1 MIKNYLRV
9 LAYLTGF
16 SAVCIIAAFLFLEL
30 AEFDK
35 EIEVPLITGKNISEA
50 EELLNS
56 NKLSLKVDGEDY
68 DPEVPVGYIIR
79 QDVKPGESV
88 KRGTDI
94 KVFLSKGSDIFSMP
108 SFEGQDL
115 EEVKKTLV
123 NLEMEAGKI
132 TRVHSDTVGKDRI
145 IAQRPLPGNVGSNK
159 VNFLVSAGRYRVSYK
174 CPSLINMSLDDARD
188 LTELLGLKLTAS
200 KKGSR
205 VIFQKPEAG
214 TIMKWG
220 DSVEVTL
227 GRGWG
232 LWF

>member
-1 MIKNYLRV
+1 MIKNYLKI
-9 LAYLTGF
+9 LFYFTGF

-30 AEFDK
+30 VEFDR
-35 EIEVPLITGKNISEA
+35 EVDVPLITGKSVSEA
-50 EELLNS
+50 GDLLSS
-56 NKLSLKVDGEDY
+56 NKLSLKVEGEGY
-68 DPEVPVGYIIR
+68 DPEIPVGYIIR

-94 KVFLSKGSDIFSMP
+94 KVIISKGSDIFSMP
-108 SFEGQDL
+108 SFEGQKL

-132 TRVHSDTVGKDRI
+132 TMVHSDTVGKDRI

-174 CPSLINMSLDDARD
+174 CPSLINLSLDDARD
-188 LTELLGLKLTAS
+188 LTETLGLKLTTS
-200 KKGSR
+200 KNGSR

-227 GRGWG
+227 GSGWG

>member
-132 TRVHSDTVGKDRI
+132 TRVHSDKVGKDRI

-188 LTELLGLKLTAS
+188 LTEVLGLKLTAS
-200 KKGSR
+200 KKGSK

-214 TIMKWG
+214 TIMNWG